1 MPRMFSLSY
10 ALADASPSILG
21 ALHLYVMP
29 RMCLPGNGLADAS
42 LSLLGASHVLAWPWL
57 G

>member
-1 MPRMFSLSY
+1 MPRMFSLGY
-10 ALADASPSILG
+10 ALADASPSILD